1 MGDALSPTVLRLR
14 YSRPNGSD
22 RSSESSQRWFKPGM
36 RVSIRFSINCFS
48 GCAEKPQ
55 ALKCCS
61 MPKDEF
67 EHGSA
72 VVEETESKT
81 RLERPP
87 LYKVLLHNDD
97 FTPMEFVVFI
107 LQTIFNHG
115 ENDAVRLMLDV
126 HRKGIGFAGIYTYE
140 VAEMKVEKV
149 TSLAQA
155 NEFPL
160 LCTMEEDDDHKG
172 T

>member
-1 MGDALSPTVLRLR
+1 
-14 YSRPNGSD
+14 
-22 RSSESSQRWFKPGM
+22 
-36 RVSIRFSINCFS
+36 
-48 GCAEKPQ
+48 
-55 ALKCCS
+55 
-61 MPKDEF
+61 MPKE
-67 EHGSA
+67 ELEQGSA
-72 VVEETESKT
+72 VIEETESKT

-97 FTPMEFVVFI
+97 YTPMEFVVFI

-115 ENDAVRLMLDV
+115 ESDAVRLMLDV
-126 HRKGIGFAGIYTYE
+126 HRKGIGLAGVFTFE
-140 VAEMKVEKV
+140 VAEMKVDKV